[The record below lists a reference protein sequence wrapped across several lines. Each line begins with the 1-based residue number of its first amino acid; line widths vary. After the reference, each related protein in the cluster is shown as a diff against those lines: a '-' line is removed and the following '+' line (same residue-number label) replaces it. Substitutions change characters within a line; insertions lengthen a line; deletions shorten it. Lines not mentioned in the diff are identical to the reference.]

1 MEQEEER
8 IKAEELYFAQIA
20 AEVRRS
26 YVKYPGKVKVEDFLL
41 QRKPKEQKIPSK
53 EIWLGVL
60 GIKNERSS

>member
-8 IKAEELYFAQIA
+8 VKAEELYFAQIA

-26 YVKYPGKVKVEDFLL
+26 YVKYPGKVKVKDFLL

-53 EIWLGVL
+53 EVWL
-60 GIKNERSS
+60 